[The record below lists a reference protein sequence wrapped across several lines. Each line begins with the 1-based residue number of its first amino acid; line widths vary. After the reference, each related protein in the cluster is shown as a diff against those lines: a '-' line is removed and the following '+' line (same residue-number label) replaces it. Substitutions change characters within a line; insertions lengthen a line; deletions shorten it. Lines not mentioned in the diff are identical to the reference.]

1 MQETDTKEL
10 NVTEC
15 SQHDVNS
22 RERRN
27 GMENILFSPPLQDA
41 VALRML

>member
-1 MQETDTKEL
+1 MMQ
-10 NVTEC
+10 
-15 SQHDVNS
+15 NS

-27 GMENILFSPPLQDA
+27 GMENILFSPHSQEA

>member
-1 MQETDTKEL
+1 MMQ
-10 NVTEC
+10 N
-15 SQHDVNS
+15 N

-27 GMENILFSPPLQDA
+27 GMENSLKMENILFSPPLQEA